1 MFLTPAED
9 AISGITN
16 SEIPDDVLKDL
27 SPTETH
33 KKVKPV
39 KFPKPHATEPS
50 TTGKV
55 FDEVER
61 RPEFP
66 GGMAAFYRFISET
79 IKYPAA
85 MRVNN
90 VQGKAYISFII
101 EKDGAVTDVKSLKD
115 PGYGSGEEAVRTIA
129 LSPRWIPG
137 LQNGQPIR
145 VKYTV
150 PINFSL
156 AGDEQKP
163 IIRSGADTTRNAVKQ
178 PTTEPLVLVD
188 GTEYNDNIKN
198 IATDKIQKIEII
210 KDKSATAYVPVYGN
224 KALNGVILIT
234 LKK

>member
-1 MFLTPAED
+1 
-9 AISGITN
+9 
-16 SEIPDDVLKDL
+16 
-27 SPTETH
+27 
-33 KKVKPV
+33 
-39 KFPKPHATEPS
+39 
-50 TTGKV
+50 
-55 FDEVER
+55 
-61 RPEFP
+61 
-66 GGMAAFYRFISET
+66 
-79 IKYPAA
+79 